1 MASFK
6 GTYVHQLDAKA
17 RLAFPSRLRAQI
29 PEGGTLTVSAENCL
43 TFYPAVLWSD
53 MERELA
59 RLDPL
64 NPDARDTKRQLFG
77 SAEDVT
83 FDKQGRIPIPFHLR
97 DHAGLTKEVVV
108 MGVGDVIELWDAT
121 AWQKRHV
128 RIVADASDIMRRARG
143 GVPHSP

>member
-43 TFYPAVLWSD
+43 TFYPAALWSGV
-53 MERELA
+53 ERELA
-59 RLDPL
+59 TLDPL
-64 NPDARDTKRQLFG
+64 NPDARDTKRQIFG

-83 FDKQGRIPIPFHLR
+83 FDKQGRIPIPVHLR
-97 DHAGLTKEVVV
+97 DHAELTKEVVV

-128 RIVADASDIMRRARG
+128 RIAADASDIMRRARG

>member
-29 PEGGTLTVSAENCL
+29 PQGGILTVSAENCL
-43 TFYPAVLWSD
+43 TFYPAALWSD
-53 MERELA
+53 VERELA

-83 FDKQGRIPIPFHLR
+83 FDKQGRIAIPVHLR
-97 DHAGLTKEVVV
+97 DHAALTKEVVV

-121 AWQKRHV
+121 AWQKRHG
-128 RIVADASDIMRRARG
+128 RIVSDASEIMRRARG

>member
-53 MERELA
+53 MRRELA
-59 RLDPL
+59 TLDQL
-64 NPDARDTKRQLFG
+64 NPDARYTKRQIFG

-83 FDKQGRIPIPFHLR
+83 FDKHCRIPIRFHLR
-97 DHAGLTKEVVV
+97 DHA
-108 MGVGDVIELWDAT
+108 
-121 AWQKRHV
+121 
-128 RIVADASDIMRRARG
+128 
-143 GVPHSP
+143 